1 MATTDTSGSTAC
13 SYRKK
18 ECHQSPLWRI
28 LCDHLDTFL
37 SQYER
42 RFLDT
47 HGPLAPW
54 AEETLNRL
62 AQCGDPNFG
71 VALLYCKECKI
82 KIAVPYSC
90 KTRICPSCVNRRA
103 EDLSHQLVERLPAQ
117 SYRHVVITFPKKM
130 GLRKRF
136 QQDPTLYRKFGRL
149 LHRTLSTWMVERT
162 RCQRNRRE
170 DKARAMPGII
180 MATQSFGDELK
191 PHAHYH
197 LLVSDGVFFPEGEF
211 YSLSWDETELR
222 ERIRQAVLR
231 SLVARKLLRE
241 ETAEVMLSWPIERSG
256 FSVFVGQSLALP
268 EEAEDIRRILRYIL
282 RSSFPLNRLTYDEKT
297 ARVDFRTHVGL
308 LTETRVREP
317 LRGHQRAL
325 QKLAARGPVP
335 RRALPAHPQTK
346 TASSCLCGLLLQR
359 PRETLREAGKSR
371 VRDGEVG
378 QTKEPLDPMGSPR
391 TQDLAS
397 GPRAVSSLQKDD
409 DSRQNHL

>member
-1 MATTDTSGSTAC
+1 MATTETSTVC
-13 SYRKK
+13 RYLKK

-37 SQYER
+37 SQYDR
-42 RFLDT
+42 YFLDT

-62 AQCGDPNFG
+62 IRCGDPNFG
-71 VALLYCKECKI
+71 VSLLYCKECKI
-82 KIAVPYSC
+82 KFAVPFSC

-103 EDLSHQLVERLPAQ
+103 EDLSHQLVERLPPQ

-149 LHRTLSTWMVERT
+149 LHHTLSDWMIQRT

-170 DKARAMPGII
+170 EKARAMPGII

-222 ERIRQAVLR
+222 ERIRQAVTR

-241 ETAEVMLSWPIERSG
+241 ETAQILLSWPIERSG
-256 FSVFVGQSLALP
+256 FSVFVGPSLTLP
-268 EEAEDIRRILRYIL
+268 DEAEDVRRILRYIL
-282 RSSFPLNRLTYDEKT
+282 RSSFPLNRLNYDEKT
-297 ARVDFRTHVGL
+297 ARVDFRTTKGRFKSWPHAIQFIAALCQHIPKPRQHLVIYAGYVTPALCDAPVRLSDAVLEDLSVWPASRACLSCGRLVGRGAAEPPHGRFIGL
-308 LTETRVREP
+308 PGFVRP
-317 LRGHQRAL
+317 LNIG
-325 QKLAARGPVP
+325 
-335 RRALPAHPQTK
+335 
-346 TASSCLCGLLLQR
+346 
-359 PRETLREAGKSR
+359 
-371 VRDGEVG
+371 G
-378 QTKEPLDPMGSPR
+378 Q
-391 TQDLAS
+391 
-397 GPRAVSSLQKDD
+397 
-409 DSRQNHL
+409 